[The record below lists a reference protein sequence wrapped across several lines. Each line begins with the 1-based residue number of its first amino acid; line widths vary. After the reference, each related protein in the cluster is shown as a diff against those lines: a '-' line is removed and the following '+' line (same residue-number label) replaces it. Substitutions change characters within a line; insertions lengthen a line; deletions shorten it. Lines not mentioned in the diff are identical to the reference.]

1 MLIVIRLVIVL
12 LKVLQFVLVSAPEV
26 EPDVVPSNR
35 VLSLRKSLLAVP
47 IVIELVA
54 ILLKV
59 VQSILVSTPVVK
71 PDAVPRENIVPL
83 TESPLVAPM
92 LLSWWMY
99 YRRLFHHLM
108 RVHQ

>member
-26 EPDVVPSNR
+26 EPGVVHSER

-54 ILLKV
+54 VLLKV
-59 VQSILVSTPVVK
+59 VQLILVSTP
-71 PDAVPRENIVPL
+71 
-83 TESPLVAPM
+83 
-92 LLSWWMY
+92 
-99 YRRLFHHLM
+99 
-108 RVHQ
+108 Q